1 MRKKYKPILCW
12 VIVIVFLLGLSP
24 ISFAETKEADSVYFN
39 GNIYTV
45 DEDFS
50 IAKAIAIKDGKFVYV
65 GDNEKAVEYIGKN
78 TEVIDLKGATVLPGL
93 IDSHLHY
100 PGVGALMQQ
109 IDAFWLPKDDILGLV
124 AEAAKRAQPGEWI
137 IGRGWNQAV
146 WDPAIFPSKKD
157 LDAVAP
163 NNPVVLTRVCGH
175 ATWANSL
182 AMEIGGIDADGVTPN
197 PVGGEIIRKT
207 EQDEAQGYYPGIKV
221 GEAIG
226 VFTDT
231 ASGLITQHR
240 PSPTE
245 NQLVDQLRLAQ
256 DHLLSLGITSV
267 RDAGSDMDTFKRL
280 RNLYEDGELKIRIY
294 MMASSDSA
302 EGFYKMPESERTGL
316 FGDRLNVRSI
326 KLMADG
332 SLGARSAWMLES
344 YADREGHIGDPRY
357 TDEEF
362 YNYVKA
368 AAQAGFQVNTHAIG
382 DAANRQVLDG
392 YEKVIKEFGLK
403 DHRYAIEHSQ
413 IVALEDI
420 PRFAE
425 LGVLPSMQFVHATSD
440 LNMAED
446 RVGPDRIKG
455 GYAWRKFI
463 DSGSIIP
470 NGTDAAVE
478 LANPFHGLYA
488 GVTRMTRDG
497 FPKGGWYTEECLTKE
512 EVLRAY
518 TIWGAYAQFEEDS
531 IGSIEP
537 GKYADF
543 VVIDRDYMTCPVNEL
558 KDIQA
563 LKTIIAGEVVY
574 ERDSTVPTIIWR
586 GLPVVF
592 ATDPVNIEGYIYVPA
607 QRMIEAIGAEG
618 FTYDVDKDPVVKIK
632 GEDYIKVRY
641 LCESLGYSVSWSRGS
656 NSVSIAEW

>member
-1 MRKKYKPILCW
+1 MGKKYKPILCW
-12 VIVIVFLLGLSP
+12 VIAIVFLLSMGP
-24 ISFAETKEADSVYFN
+24 TSFAETKEADSVYFN
-39 GNIYTV
+39 GKIYTV

-50 IAKAIAIKDGKFVYV
+50 IAEAIVIKDGKFVFV
-65 GDNEKAVEYIGKN
+65 GDNEKAIEYIGKK
-78 TEVIDLKGATVLPGL
+78 TEVTDLRGATVLPGL

-109 IDAFWLPKDDILGLV
+109 IDAFWLPKDEILNLV
-124 AEAAKRAQPGEWI
+124 ADAAKRAQPGEWI

-146 WDPAIFPSKKD
+146 WDPAIFPSKAD

-175 ATWANSL
+175 ATWVNSL

-207 EQDEAQGYYPGIKV
+207 EQDKAQGYYPGIEV

-240 PSPTE
+240 PSATE

-256 DHLLSLGITSV
+256 DHLLSLGLTSV

-280 RNLYEDGELKIRIY
+280 CDLYGNDELSIRIY

-302 EGFYKMPESERTGL
+302 EEFYKMPERERTGL

-344 YADREGHIGDPRY
+344 YSDREGHIGDPRY

-362 YNYVKA
+362 YNLVKPA
-368 AAQAGFQVNTHAIG
+368 AMAGFQVNTHAIG

-392 YEKVIKEFGLK
+392 YEKVIKELGLK
-403 DHRYAIEHSQ
+403 DHRFAIEHSQ

-420 PRFAE
+420 ARFAE

-446 RVGPDRIKG
+446 RVGPERIKG
-455 GYAWRKFI
+455 AYAWRKFI

-478 LANPFHGLYA
+478 LANPFHGLFA
-488 GVTRMTRDG
+488 GVARMSRDN
-497 FPKGGWYTEECLTKE
+497 FPKGGWYAEECLTKE

-531 IGSIEP
+531 IGSIET

-563 LKTIIAGEVVY
+563 LKTVIAGEVVY

-592 ATDPVNIEGYIYVPA
+592 TSEPVNINGHIYVPA
-607 QRMIEAIGAEG
+607 QRMIEAIGAE
-618 FTYDVDKDPVVKIK
+618 FTYDVDKDPVYKIE
-632 GEDYIKVRY
+632 GEDFIGVRY
-641 LCESLGYSVSWSRGS
+641 LCESLGYNVSWCRGS
-656 NSVSIAEW
+656 NSVSIAE